1 MGDIKSMKRIAELA
15 AGINSLLSHI
25 TTCIISKFPGKE
37 NGSTLDR
44 ARMESATGSGVQLLT
59 NPPN

>member
-1 MGDIKSMKRIAELA
+1 MKRIAELA

-44 ARMESATGSGVQLLT
+44 ARKESATGSGVQLVT
-59 NPPN
+59 NPLN